1 MKEDHTMKLT
11 NAQMFDSLLVLN
23 QAEEKGVLGFAI
35 AQNRRK
41 LSEELK
47 EYAAKRDELLKE
59 YGTDEGDG
67 RFTIASDKVPAFSAA
82 LRPFAEMVAD
92 VAVRQVSEEDFC
104 SGNLTSSQM
113 VVLGWMVKEGD

>member
-1 MKEDHTMKLT
+1 MKLT

-23 QAEEKGVLGFAI
+23 QVEEKGVLGFAI

-47 EYAAKRDELLKE
+47 EYSQKRDELLKE

-67 RFTIASDKVPAFSAA
+67 RFTITTEKVPAFSMA
-82 LRPFAEMVAD
+82 LRPFAEMTTD

-104 SGNLTSSQM
+104 SGSLTSSQM
-113 VVLGWMVKEGD
+113 MVLEWMVKEVS

>member
-1 MKEDHTMKLT
+1 MKLT

-41 LSEELK
+41 LAEELR
-47 EYAAKRDELLKE
+47 EYNAKRDELLKE
-59 YGTDEGDG
+59 HGTETEAG
-67 RFTIASDKVPAFSAA
+67 RFTMTPEAVQSFSAA
-82 LRPFAEMVAD
+82 LRPFAEMTAD

-104 SGNLTSSQM
+104 SGSLTSSQM
-113 VVLGWMVKEGD
+113 LTLEWMVKEDA

>member
-1 MKEDHTMKLT
+1 MKLT

-23 QAEEKGVLGFAI
+23 QVEEKGVLGFAI

-47 EYAAKRDELLKE
+47 EYAQKRDELLKE

-67 RFTIASDKVPAFSAA
+67 RFTITTEKVPAFSAA
-82 LRPFAEMVAD
+82 LRPFAEMTAD
-92 VAVRQVSEEDFC
+92 VNVRQVSEEVFC
-104 SGNLTSSQM
+104 SGSLTSSQM
-113 VVLGWMVKEGD
+113 MVLDWMVQEGD

>member
-1 MKEDHTMKLT
+1 MRLT
-11 NAQMFDSLLVLN
+11 NAQMFESLLVLN

-59 YGTDEGDG
+59 YGTDEGGGKFRLDPAV
-67 RFTIASDKVPAFSAA
+67 IPAFSSA
-82 LRPFAEMVAD
+82 LRPFAEMTSD

-104 SGNLTSSQM
+104 SGSLTSTQM
-113 VVLGWMVKEGD
+113 MTLEWMVKED

>member
-1 MKEDHTMKLT
+1 MILT
-11 NAQMFDSLLVLN
+11 NAQMYDGLLVLN

-41 LSEELK
+41 LAEEVK

-59 YGTDEGDG
+59 YGTEQEAG
-67 RFTIASDKVPAFSAA
+67 RFSLTTEAAVAFSAA
-82 LRPFAEMVAD
+82 LRPYAEMTAD

-104 SGNLTSSQM
+104 SGSLTSSQM
-113 VVLGWMVKEGD
+113 IVLEWMVREEGAHD